1 MEMPDLLYLT
11 SLTFTFLVT
20 FLFFRYIF
28 WGIYARYKYWRK
40 TVNLSIEQLKSDAEE
55 KKMALPFFSIL
66 VPARDEAD
74 VIAPTIDHLVS
85 LNYPKDHFE
94 IVIITDQ
101 KELLKGRETGSSTT
115 QLIVEKRIK
124 EIEKKT
130 GMPAIKHVIV
140 PYDFDGRVGG
150 GCSNKEVDSTKARAL
165 NFGLGYVHRESVIC
179 SFFDAESR
187 PDPNVILYV
196 AARYV
201 ATNGCQKIWQGP
213 VFQVRNFYQLRP
225 INKIIA
231 LYQALAH
238 EWYFPILMRHL
249 PFLGGTNLHI
259 ERQLLLRL
267 GGYDFT
273 SLSEDLELGVR
284 AYLETGEWPEYL
296 PVVSTEQ
303 TPPTY
308 KGYFR
313 QRLRWGSGHLLVY
326 DKFRYATQYPESI
339 RSPLLKVLFWK
350 GQFQWYLYQTLVLA
364 PFIFSIFSLFGEL
377 DPRNVP
383 VEIQSA
389 LAKMAPLYFGFT
401 FYLFYRYRKYIN
413 VALAPYGWRKYLAIL
428 HLIVMPIA
436 GLFIALP
443 FTTALLLR
451 AIRKQPTVW
460 IKTPRTREIHTVL
473 SEQQP

>member
-1 MEMPDLLYLT
+1 MDIPDLLYLA
-11 SLTFTFLVT
+11 SFAFAFIIA
-20 FLFFRYIF
+20 FLFLRYII
-28 WGIYARYKYWRK
+28 WGIYSRYRYWRK
-40 TVNLSIEQLKSDAEE
+40 SVHLSVEQIKSEA
-55 KKMALPFFSIL
+55 KQQGLALPFFSIL
-66 VPARDEAD
+66 IPAREEAD

-85 LNYPKDHFE
+85 LNYPKDNFE
-94 IVIITDQ
+94 LVIITDQ
-101 KELLKGRETGSSTT
+101 KELLKSRETGSTTT
-115 QLIVEKRIK
+115 QEIVEKKIK
-124 EIEKKT
+124 EIEKRAD
-130 GMPAIKHVIV
+130 MPVIKHVIV

-150 GCSNKEVDSTKARAL
+150 GCYKKEVGSTKARAL
-165 NFGLGYVHRESVIC
+165 NFGLGHVNRESVIC

-196 AARYV
+196 SARYI
-201 ATNGCQKIWQGP
+201 ATNGRQKIWQGP
-213 VFQVRNFYQLRP
+213 VFQVRNFYQLNP
-225 INKIIA
+225 INKVIA

-267 GGYDFT
+267 GGYDST

-308 KGYFR
+308 IGYFR

-326 DKFRYATQYPESI
+326 DKFRRAVHYPDHI
-339 RSPLLKVLFWK
+339 RLPLLKVLFWK
-350 GQFQWYLYQTLVLA
+350 GHLQWFFYQAMVIA
-364 PFIFSIFSLFGEL
+364 PFIFLILTLLGVV
-377 DPRNVP
+377 DPHTVP
-383 VEIQSA
+383 VEVRSA
-389 LAKMAPLYFGFT
+389 LAKMVPLYFGFT

-413 VALAPYGWRKYLAIL
+413 FALAPYGWRKYLAVL
-428 HLIVMPIA
+428 HLAVMPIA

-443 FTTALLLR
+443 FTTALILR
-451 AIRKQPTVW
+451 AIHRQPTAW
-460 IKTPRTREIHTVL
+460 IKTPRTREIHTRL
-473 SEQQP
+473 LKP

>member
-1 MEMPDLLYLT
+1 MDMPDLLYLA
-11 SLTFTFLVT
+11 SLTFAFLIA
-20 FLFFRYIF
+20 FLFFRYIL
-28 WGIYARYKYWRK
+28 WGIYARYRYWRK
-40 TVNLSIEQLKSDAEE
+40 TDHLSIEQIMSEAKE

-66 VPARDEAD
+66 IPAREEAD

-94 IVIITDQ
+94 LVIITDQ
-101 KELLKGRETGSSTT
+101 KELLKSRETGSTTT
-115 QLIVEKRIK
+115 QVIVENRIN
-124 EIEKKT
+124 EIAKKT
-130 GMPAIKHVIV
+130 DMPAIKHVIV

-150 GCSNKEVDSTKARAL
+150 GCNKKEVGSTKARAL
-165 NFGLGYVHRESVIC
+165 NFGLSYVNQESAIC

-196 AARYV
+196 ASRYI
-201 ATNGCQKIWQGP
+201 ATIGCQKIWQGP
-213 VFQVRNFYQLRP
+213 VFQVRNFYQLKP
-225 INKIIA
+225 INKVIA

-238 EWYFPILMRHL
+238 EWYFPILMRQL

-259 ERQLLLRL
+259 ERQLLLKL
-267 GGYDFT
+267 EGYDFI

-326 DKFRYATQYPESI
+326 DKFRRATHYPEII
-339 RSPLLKVLFWK
+339 RLPLLKVLFWK
-350 GQFQWYLYQTLVLA
+350 GHFQWCFYQAMVIA
-364 PFIFSIFSLFGEL
+364 PFIFLILTLFGKL
-377 DPRNVP
+377 DPHNVP
-383 VEIQSA
+383 VEIRST
-389 LAKMAPLYFGFT
+389 LAIMAPLYFGFT
-401 FYLFYRYRKYIN
+401 FYLFYRYRNYIN
-413 VALAPYGWRKYLAIL
+413 FALAPYGWRKYLAVL
-428 HLIVMPIA
+428 HLAVMPIA

-451 AIRKQPTVW
+451 AIHRQPTAW
-460 IKTPRTREIHTVL
+460 IKTPRTREIDTRL
-473 SEQQP
+473 SEQ